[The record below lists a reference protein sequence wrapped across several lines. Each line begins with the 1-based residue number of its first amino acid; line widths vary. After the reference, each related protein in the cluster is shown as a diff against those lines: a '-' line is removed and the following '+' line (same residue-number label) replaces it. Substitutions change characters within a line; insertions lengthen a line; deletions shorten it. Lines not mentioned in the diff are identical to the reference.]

1 MTILKAIQNSE
12 AIRCIFVRIVL
23 TVDLAHPE
31 LRPARRLRQMALLHL
46 VICSLVPEQHNCG
59 GPPTD
64 QTQGRAHAWL
74 QAFRHGSDHDLWDR
88 AGSEDQEATVQ
99 NRKSTEKTEVD
110 AWNLGG
116 RSGGLK
122 LKPLSPGELNRRA
135 KRCTRALSL
144 SSDLN
149 GDVDVGP
156 T

>member
-1 MTILKAIQNSE
+1 MA
-12 AIRCIFVRIVL
+12 A
-23 TVDLAHPE
+23 
-31 LRPARRLRQMALLHL
+31 ARRFFSKAMGNNGTLRVITLNAYAASHRAVAEMKSALTMPRWLGTIQQVL
-46 VICSLVPEQHNCG
+46 EQHNCG

-116 RSGGLK
+116 RSGGSK

-135 KRCTRALSL
+135 KR
-144 SSDLN
+144 
-149 GDVDVGP
+149 
-156 T
+156 